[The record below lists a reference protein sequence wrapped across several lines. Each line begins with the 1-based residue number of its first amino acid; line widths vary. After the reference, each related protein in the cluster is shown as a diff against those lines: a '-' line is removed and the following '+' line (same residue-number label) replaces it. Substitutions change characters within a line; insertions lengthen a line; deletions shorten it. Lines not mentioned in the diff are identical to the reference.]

1 MGNRS
6 NNFCCMAG
14 ILLDWQIWLDL
25 YTKPEIPDEKE
36 IEYVLIITIESLF
49 EHGVLDLYGEIEST
63 NR

>member
-1 MGNRS
+1 M
-6 NNFCCMAG
+6 
-14 ILLDWQIWLDL
+14 DWQIWLDL